1 MKRGCLRRLMSMS
14 PRDEL
19 LRRVDG
25 LYDDWLVAVGGEPR
39 MGQRHMLR
47 VIAESFLLGAD
58 GERLAVVEAG
68 TGTGK
73 TIAYLLA
80 GTLCAQA
87 LEKKLVIATS
97 TVMLQDQ
104 VVRELLRLV
113 SHTSLDVRAGVVKG
127 RGRYLCPLKLQ
138 QKQAMAQGELI
149 LESNQSATAPR
160 LEGELAEDED
170 DEGADSEAAR
180 AVLASLAEA
189 WHAGEWDGDRDHWI
203 GVMPGSLWRELT
215 NSRVGCLRERCAH
228 FNNCPFFLARDETR
242 QFDLL
247 VTNQDLL
254 LADLLLGGGVILPA
268 PEDSIIIIDEAHNL
282 AGKARRWASCAADPG
297 TFEGLGRDA
306 GKTMGSA
313 WRLLGDDE
321 AFQASADRY
330 EERLR
335 LLKSPQDQLVRV
347 LSSLEFTSDNK
358 DAGLCY
364 FPRGELPAQML
375 ELGEELSAHLQVMAQ
390 ETSKC
395 ADAVEQA
402 IDDSAAD
409 DQRPAFEALLIELR
423 EQASKLFEQGGV
435 MLDFAPPPDQVDA
448 QQAIHSE
455 ARVRWSVCDK
465 EGAVK
470 GNFGLRSA
478 PLFPGNRLET
488 ILWSRC
494 YAALCTSA
502 TLRGLGSFESF
513 KLDTGIGE
521 RAVFEYIESPFP
533 YRDMVTM
540 RVPAE
545 VASPRTGKPHT
556 NDVVRLLPKLLLEE
570 KTGLILFTSWRQ
582 LLEVYH
588 RLPARSRKLVL
599 SQGAMGSKQL
609 IGEHMRAVDAGKRS
623 YLMGVASL
631 TEGLD
636 LPDEY
641 CRHVIIAKLPFMV
654 PTDPV
659 ERALSEWYEENFDNA
674 FRALSLPYASLK
686 LRQACG
692 RLVRNENDYG
702 RITLLDSRAANTSW
716 GREILDSLPPY
727 RLTLT

>member
-1 MKRGCLRRLMSMS
+1 MSMS

-19 LRRVDG
+19 LRRLNG

-39 MGQRHMLR
+39 VGQRQMMR
-47 VIAESFLLGAD
+47 IIAESFLVAAD

-73 TIAYLLA
+73 TVAYLLA
-80 GTLCAQA
+80 GTLCAEA

-97 TVMLQDQ
+97 TVMLQEQ
-104 VVRELLRLV
+104 VVREILRLA
-113 SHTSLDVRAGVVKG
+113 SHTSLSIKAGVVKG
-127 RGRYLCPLKLQ
+127 RGRYLCPLKLE
-138 QKQAMAQGELI
+138 QKQANAQAELV
-149 LESNQSATAPR
+149 LESSSGASESG
-160 LEGELAEDED
+160 LDGDLAEDEE
-170 DEGADSEAAR
+170 DEDADVESGR
-180 AVLASLAEA
+180 RVLASLAQA
-189 WHAGEWDGDRDHWI
+189 WNAGDWDGDRDHWT
-203 GVMPGSLWRELT
+203 GALPGGLWRELT

-228 FNNCPFFLARDETR
+228 FNNCPFFLARDESR

-282 AGKARRWASCAADPG
+282 AGKARRWASYAAEPG
-297 TFEGLGRDA
+297 TFERLGREA
-306 GKTMGSA
+306 GKTIASA
-313 WRLLGDDE
+313 WRLLGDDDGLE
-321 AFQASADRY
+321 VQDSVDRF

-347 LSSLEFTSDNK
+347 LSSLRFESDHK
-358 DAGLCY
+358 ESGLCY
-364 FPRGELPAQML
+364 FPGGELPSEML
-375 ELGEELSAHLQVMAQ
+375 SLGEELSAHLQVMAK
-390 ETSKC
+390 EAAKC
-395 ADAVEQA
+395 AQAVEQA
-402 IDDSAAD
+402 LDDSPAD
-409 DQRPAFEALLIELR
+409 DQKRTYEALLIELR
-423 EQASKLFEQGGV
+423 EQTSRLSEQAAV
-435 MLDFAPPPDQVDA
+435 MLDFSPLPAPADE
-448 QQAIHSE
+448 QQAMPGE

-465 EGAVK
+465 EGA
-470 GNFGLRSA
+470 GNANFGLRSA
-478 PLFPGNRLET
+478 PLFPGTRLET

-521 RAVFEYIESPFP
+521 QAVFEYIESPFP
-533 YRDMVTM
+533 YVDMVTM

-545 VASPRTGKPHT
+545 VASPRAGKSHT

-582 LLEVYH
+582 LLEVDR

-599 SQGAMGSKQL
+599 SQGTMGSKQL
-609 IGEHMRAVDAGKRS
+609 IREHMRAVDAGKRS

-659 ERALSEWYEENFDNA
+659 ERALSEWYEANFDSA

-702 RITLLDSRAANTSW
+702 RITLLDSRAANTPW

-727 RLTLT
+727 RLDFS